1 MQNRILIFLTM
12 FLILLLISCPV
23 KNVTGDDGGSDGSNG
38 GNSDYTNIPVSTI
51 EWEADGLG
59 FIRYYTNDIN
69 KIIGYPSGRTFWH
82 PFEYAGSGDV
92 YDVDL
97 TKISGKAA
105 YGYGLIFCI
114 QDDVP
119 AMGDFTATD
128 FYALLIRVDGYYQV
142 IKVVDSQQYRLA
154 IDGCDANFWAVKKD
168 IDGNNVLLA
177 GKNVLNNIRIET
189 TEDAGDGND
198 QPEFKIYFNNILA
211 YEFEDNYTNEG
222 TLPLFTYDAGKDKY
236 GYMVVLGPNEDFP
249 VEGVDVRF
257 KHN

>member
-1 MQNRILIFLTM
+1 MQNRTYIFLAI
-12 FLILLLISCPV
+12 FLILILISCPT
-23 KNVTGDDGGSDGSNG
+23 KNVTGDDGGGDSSNG
-38 GNSDYTNIPVSTI
+38 GNSDYTNIPVSTV
-51 EWEADGLG
+51 EWLDDGLG

-69 KIIGYPSGRTFWH
+69 KIIGYPSGRTLWY
-82 PFEYAGSGDV
+82 PFEYTGSGDV

-119 AMGDFTATD
+119 PVGDFIATD
-128 FYALLIRVDGYYQV
+128 FYALLIRFDGCYQV
-142 IKVVDSQQYRLA
+142 IKVVDCQQYRLA
-154 IDGCDANFWAVKKD
+154 IDGCDANFWASANDK
-168 IDGNNVLLA
+168 LLT

-222 TLPLFTYDAGKDKY
+222 VLPLFIYDAGKDKY
-236 GYMVVLGPNEDFP
+236 GYIVTLGPNEDFP

-257 KHN
+257 RMN